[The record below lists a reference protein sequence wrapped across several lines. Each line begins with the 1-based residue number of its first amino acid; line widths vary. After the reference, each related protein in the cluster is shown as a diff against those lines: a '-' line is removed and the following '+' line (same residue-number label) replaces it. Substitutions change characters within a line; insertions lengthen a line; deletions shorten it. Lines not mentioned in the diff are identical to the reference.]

1 MMEAYATSR
10 YFGIF
15 FIGFVCVNI
24 YLLQNLILAVIF
36 NQVRPVPTTRPVTAC
51 KYLADLRC
59 ERTLLSTA
67 QLNPL
72 RRSRSRGAV

>member
-1 MMEAYATSR
+1 MMEAYSSSR

-36 NQVRPVPTTRPVTAC
+36 NQVRPVPTDHSPSNCVQVLSR
-51 KYLADLRC
+51 L
-59 ERTLLSTA
+59 TL
-67 QLNPL
+67 
-72 RRSRSRGAV
+72 

>member
-1 MMEAYATSR
+1 MAQLSADCVSGNVKVESSVARLQANFPDVMMEAYNTSR

-36 NQVRPVPTTRPVTAC
+36 NQVRCPTTSVCLCA
-51 KYLADLRC
+51 
-59 ERTLLSTA
+59 
-67 QLNPL
+67 N
-72 RRSRSRGAV
+72 

>member
-1 MMEAYATSR
+1 MMAAYASSR

-36 NQVRPVPTTRPVTAC
+36 NQVTSVPTDHSPSNCVQVLSRP
-51 KYLADLRC
+51 
-59 ERTLLSTA
+59 TL
-67 QLNPL
+67 
-72 RRSRSRGAV
+72 